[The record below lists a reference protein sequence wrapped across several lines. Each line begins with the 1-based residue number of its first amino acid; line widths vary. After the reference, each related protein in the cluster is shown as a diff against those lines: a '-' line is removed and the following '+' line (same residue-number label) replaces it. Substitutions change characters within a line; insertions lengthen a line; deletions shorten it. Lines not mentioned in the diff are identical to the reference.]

1 MRIWPWGKK
10 PEPEL
15 RSQSVGYT
23 ASLTAALEAGAEGLV
38 GGAPLAVAALESAA
52 GLYARCLSA
61 AVVRDGGRA
70 ADALTPPVLALM
82 ARNLIRRG
90 EDHHRI
96 YVRRGIMVLEPC
108 GFAYAHGAGP
118 DPLSWTYNCTLYGPT
133 DSRHEWTPATAML
146 HTRYAID
153 ASRPW
158 LGVPPWS
165 WAFTSGCAIAAVETL
180 LRDQAKAPHGYLL
193 SVPEAPQPGDDDDV
207 RPLDAFRSDV
217 SAAKGASL
225 IVESPD
231 RWDESNSMRG
241 SASSSFAVTRFGMDP
256 TVAVALRTETGRD
269 VLSAC
274 GVPPTLFVANSDGTA
289 QREAFRRFLHSSLRP
304 MARLIET
311 EARSK
316 LDAPGLTLDLS
327 EIWAA
332 DVAGRARSFKAFV
345 ESGMA
350 AEDAAT
356 NTGVML
362 SKPMR
367 QPKKK
372 GVPDGSAT

>member
-1 MRIWPWGKK
+1 MKLWPPWGKQ
-10 PEPEL
+10 PEPEV
-15 RSQSVGYT
+15 RSQPGGYT
-23 ASLTAALEAGAEGLV
+23 SQITAAFEAGAEGSV
-38 GGAPLAVAALESAA
+38 SGAPLAVAALEAAA

-61 AVVRDGGRA
+61 ALVKGGGRA
-70 ADALTPPVLALM
+70 AEALTPPVLALM

-96 YVRRGIMVLEPC
+96 YVRRGMVVLEPV
-108 GFAYAHGAGP
+108 GFAYAHGSGP
-118 DPLSWTYNCTLYGPT
+118 DPLSWHYSATLYGPT
-133 DSRHEWTPATAML
+133 DSRHETVPAGAML
-146 HTRYAID
+146 HSRYAVD

-158 LGVPPWS
+158 SGTPPWS
-165 WAFTSGCAIAAVETL
+165 WAFTSGSAIAAVETL
-180 LRDQAKAPHGYLL
+180 LRDQARAPHGYLL
-193 SVPEAPQPGDDDDV
+193 SVPEAPQPGEDEDV

-217 SAAKGASL
+217 SSAKGASL

-256 TVAVALRTETGRD
+256 SVAVALRTETGRD

-289 QREAFRRFLHSSLRP
+289 QRESFRRFLHSSLRP

-316 LDAPGLTLDLS
+316 LDSPGLMLDLS
-327 EIWAA
+327 EIHAA

-345 ESGMA
+345 ESGMDPQ
-350 AEDAAT
+350 DAAL
-356 NTGVML
+356 NTGVVL
-362 SKPMR
+362 ERPMR
-367 QPKKK
+367 APKKK
-372 GVPDGSAT
+372 GMPDGST

>member
-1 MRIWPWGKK
+1 MKLWPSFGKK
-10 PEPEL
+10 AET

-23 ASLTAALEAGAEGLV
+23 ASLTAALQAGAEGPIADT
-38 GGAPLAVAALESAA
+38 APLAVAALESAA
-52 GLYARCLSA
+52 GLYARCMSA

-70 ADALTPPVLALM
+70 ADALTPPVLALI

-96 YVRRGIMVLEPC
+96 YVRRGMVVLEPC

-118 DPLSWTYNCTLYGPT
+118 DPLSWTYNSTLYGPT
-133 DSRHEWTPATAML
+133 DSRHEWTPARAML
-146 HTRYAID
+146 HSRYAVD

-165 WAFTSGCAIAAVETL
+165 WAFATSQAIAAVENL
-180 LRDQAKAPHGYLL
+180 LRQEAQSPHGNLL
-193 SVPEAPQPGDDDDV
+193 SVPEAPQPGEDEDI
-207 RPLDAFRSDV
+207 RPLDAFRNDV
-217 SAAKGASL
+217 AKAKGSTL
-225 IVESPD
+225 IAESPD
-231 RWDESNSMRG
+231 RWDESNAMRG
-241 SASSSFAVTRFGMDP
+241 SSSGVFGVTRFGMLP
-256 TVAVALRTETGRD
+256 EVAIALRTETGRD

-274 GVPPTLFVANSDGTA
+274 GVPPTLFVSNSDGTA

-345 ESGMA
+345 ESGMDP
-350 AEDAAT
+350 EDAAA
-356 NTGVML
+356 NTGVTL
-362 SKPMR
+362 LKSMR
-367 QPKKK
+367 NPKKK
-372 GVPDGSAT
+372 GN

>member
-1 MRIWPWGKK
+1 MKLWPPWGKK

-15 RSQSVGYT
+15 RSTSVGYT

-38 GGAPLAVAALESAA
+38 SGAPLAVAALEAAA
-52 GLYARCLSA
+52 GLYARCMSA
-61 AVVRDGGRA
+61 AVVKGGGRA
-70 ADALTPPVLALM
+70 AEALTPPVLALM

-90 EDHHRI
+90 EDFHRV
-96 YVRRGIMVLEPC
+96 YVRRGMVVLEPI

-118 DPLSWTYNCTLYGPT
+118 DPLSWTYNVTLYGPT
-133 DSRHEWTPATAML
+133 DSRHEWTPATALL
-146 HTRYAID
+146 HSRYAVD

-165 WAFTSGCAIAAVETL
+165 WAYTTGSAIAAVETL
-180 LRDQAKAPHGYLL
+180 LRDQARSPHGHLL
-193 SVPEAPQPGDDDDV
+193 SVPESPQPGEDEDV

-217 SAAKGASL
+217 AAAKGATL
-225 IVESPD
+225 IAESPD
-231 RWDESNSMRG
+231 KWDEANSMRG

-256 TVAVALRTETGRD
+256 QDAIVLRTQTGQD
-269 VLSAC
+269 ILSAC

-289 QREAFRRFLHSSLRP
+289 QREAFRRFLHSSLKP

-327 EIWAA
+327 EIHAA

-345 ESGMA
+345 EAGVHP
-350 AEDAAT
+350 EDAAL
-356 NTGVML
+356 NTGVVL
-362 SKPMR
+362 ERPMR
-367 QPKKK
+367 PAQKK
-372 GVPDGSAT
+372 GVADGGS